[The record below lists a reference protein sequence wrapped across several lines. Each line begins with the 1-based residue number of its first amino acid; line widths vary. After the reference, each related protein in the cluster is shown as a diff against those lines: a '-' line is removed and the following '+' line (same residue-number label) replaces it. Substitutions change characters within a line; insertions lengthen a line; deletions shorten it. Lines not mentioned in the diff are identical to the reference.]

1 MHRLCNRCGLVTLRL
16 IVYVEL
22 GKQFFLKNLTKIFFS
37 NKNVYF
43 VHA

>member
-1 MHRLCNRCGLVTLRL
+1 VKHL
-16 IVYVEL
+16 IAGWRFLEEFL
-22 GKQFFLKNLTKIFFS
+22 GDQPKKSEKNFFS